1 MNLPTDAKNLIDLLI
16 GSGYSAYAVG
26 GCVRDYLMG
35 RVCGDIDI
43 ATSATPQQVESVL
56 NSNGIRYVETGI
68 KHGTVTAVVNGE
80 SYEITT
86 FRTDGDYADNRH
98 PDNVSFVTDIE
109 SDLARRDFTINAMA
123 YNDGRGLV
131 DVFGGREDIESR
143 LIRCVGDADTRF
155 KEDALR
161 IMRALRFAGVLGFDI
176 EPDTAKAIFNNK
188 DLLQNIAAER
198 IFVELKKLL
207 VGSNV
212 EAVLTEYRDV
222 IGVIIPELKPTFDF
236 QQYSKWHLYDIYT
249 HTVKSVAYAPGVD
262 YIRLA
267 LLLHDIGKPYT
278 LKIDEKGDHFKGH
291 PAKSKELAH
300 NILKRLKVSND
311 IYNKVITLVEIH
323 DKHIHLN
330 PRSIKFWLSQLGEE
344 LIYNFVDVKIADM
357 SSHNL
362 ALAQEEMDELYQIRD
377 MVGEVIASGEPYTVA
392 QLSIH
397 GNDLIDLG
405 YKGRG
410 IADELQRLLDIV
422 IETPSKNTRDI
433 LLDIAAEDKEKQ

>member
-1 MNLPTDAKNLIDLLI
+1 MNLPTDAKKLIDLLI

-35 RVCGDIDI
+35 RECGDIDI
-43 ATSATPQQVESVL
+43 TTSATPQQVESVL

-68 KHGTVTAVVNGE
+68 KHGTVTAIVSCE
-80 SYEITT
+80 PYEITT

-98 PDNVSFVTDIE
+98 PDNVSFVTIIE
-109 SDLARRDFTINAMA
+109 DDLSRRDFTINAMA
-123 YNDGRGLV
+123 YNDNVGVV
-131 DVFGGREDIESR
+131 DIFGGREDLESH

-161 IMRALRFAGVLGFDI
+161 IMRALRFASVLGFDI
-176 EPDTAKAIFNNK
+176 ESDTAAVILDNK
-188 DLLQNIAAER
+188 ELLQNIAAER
-198 IFVELKKLL
+198 VFVELKKLL
-207 VGSNV
+207 VGQNV
-212 EAVLTEYRDV
+212 EAVLTDYRDV
-222 IGVIIPELKPTFDF
+222 FGVIIPELKPTFDF

-249 HTVKSVAYAPGVD
+249 HTVKSVAYAPAVD

-300 NILKRLKVSND
+300 NVLKRLKVSND
-311 IYNKVITLVEIH
+311 IYKKVITLVEIH

-330 PRSIKFWLSQLGEE
+330 PQSIKYWLSRLGEE
-344 LIYNFVDVKIADM
+344 LIYDFVDVKIADM

-362 ALAQEEMDELYQIRD
+362 ALAQHEMDELCAIRD
-377 MVGEVIASGEPYTVA
+377 MIGDVIASGEPYTLA
-392 QLSIH
+392 GLNIH
-397 GNDLIDLG
+397 GNHLIDLG
-405 YKGRG
+405 YKGKD
-410 IADELQRLLDIV
+410 IAEELQRLLDIV
-422 IETPSKNTRDI
+422 IKAPSKNTRDI
-433 LLDIAAEDKEKQ
+433 LLGIAAKDKEKQ